1 MYDIKSA
8 SIVEMVHNLSDEQLW
23 RDVFS
28 QRVLVCTIKQQM
40 VYNNKVYEPGDKVIL
55 DSLSNQGTGNVIKAY
70 IIPYDEYMN
79 MSPSTAL
86 ERSWQDNLITVTLAD
101 FKQYYKVEAELSEQT
116 ERLMRRVYAERSKF
130 NDQQK
135 EIENIHFPSTT
146 KSLIF
151 AGITGFAILAIFISL
166 TCSAPLALILI
177 EAILA
182 IIPVPFIVLYC
193 KEDISDTKKCQELHQ
208 KLYEQYMQKCI
219 DSFGACDECTIN
231 LKDLYKIYKGTET
244 NNANNV
250 VCEVSTDFGEKLH
263 I

>member
-8 SIVEMVHNLSDEQLW
+8 SMVEMANNLSDEQFW

-28 QRVLVCTIKQQM
+28 QRVLVCTIKKQM
-40 VYNNKVYEPGDKVIL
+40 VCNKKVYEPGDRVIL
-55 DSLSNQGTGNVIKAY
+55 NSLSNQGTGNVIKAY
-70 IIPYDEYMN
+70 IIPYDEYIN

-86 ERSWQDNLITVTLAD
+86 DKYWQDNLIAVKLAD

-116 ERLMRRVYAERSKF
+116 EKLMRKVYAERSKF
-130 NDQQK
+130 KNQQE
-135 EIENIHFPSTT
+135 EIENVHFPSTT
-146 KSLIF
+146 KSFIL
-151 AGITGFAILAIFISL
+151 AGITGFAILSIFISL

-177 EAILA
+177 EAIIA
-182 IIPVPFIVLYC
+182 IIPVPFIVLFC
-193 KEDISDTKKCQELHQ
+193 KEDISDTKKCRELHRQ
-208 KLYEQYMQKCI
+208 LYEQYMQKCL
-219 DSFGACDECTIN
+219 DSFGDCDECNIN

-244 NNANNV
+244 NNINNE